1 MVTRMD
7 IWPLINELMT
17 AAKEQKDFDF
27 YGSWP
32 IPTDKLQEILDK
44 YLSVGIKR

>member
-1 MVTRMD
+1 MTRID
-7 IWPLINELMT
+7 IWPLISELMT

-32 IPTDKLQEILDK
+32 IEVGKLKEILDK
-44 YLSVGIKR
+44 YLSVGIK